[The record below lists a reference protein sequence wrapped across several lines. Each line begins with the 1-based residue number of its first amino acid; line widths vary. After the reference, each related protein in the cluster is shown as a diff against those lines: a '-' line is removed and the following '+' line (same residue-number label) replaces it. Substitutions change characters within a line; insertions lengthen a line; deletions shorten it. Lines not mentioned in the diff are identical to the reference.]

1 MGIINSVLVIF
12 YYIGL
17 YICIE
22 IRASLAAAKTGNIS
36 VVLILVR
43 FFFCAPRCILAH
55 LKRWGYLRRM
65 FMYAIFFGVVSCG
78 SVVGRSHI
86 FDDDARNSDQIND
99 RFD

>member
-36 VVLILVR
+36 VVLLLVR
-43 FFFCAPRCILAH
+43 FFFCAPRGILAH

-65 FMYAIFFGVVSCG
+65 FMSFSLGWCL
-78 SVVGRSHI
+78 VGLLLAVLTYSTTMNEIRI
-86 FDDDARNSDQIND
+86 R
-99 RFD
+99 